1 MTEDSL
7 KGREVFI
14 EFHSIGQFVK
24 VTAMDTASM
33 TEISIQGSAA
43 GQQPEWG
50 RIQIRGRKL
59 QDIDAFG
66 FLKKTPAFLY

>member
-1 MTEDSL
+1 MSDDVL

-43 GQQPEWG
+43 SSEVTLKNAALK
-50 RIQIRGRKL
+50 RLIYV
-59 QDIDAFG
+59 
-66 FLKKTPAFLY
+66 LKKNGIVGE